1 MKIIRDIAYAQ
12 GRIGHRAG
20 GTGEVTLAY
29 DAYLPDAPPL
39 GAVVLAFGGAFH
51 RGSKED
57 DAFPGA
63 GDTGTNTAMA
73 EYCRH
78 FALQGFACFSV
89 QYRLAPQDPAPP
101 TERVL
106 TRPTEVPLGR
116 IAQVR
121 EIMGLPPMSALDM
134 ADTMEAAI
142 EDMAAA
148 VRHIHA
154 RAGEYGFDP
163 ARLVIGGWS
172 AGARCA
178 LYAAYARR
186 VPCAGV
192 LALSGAM
199 PVWDVAAHV
208 GPGAPPLMLISAARD
223 IGYIRDDAAPTLAA
237 FAERGVAVEH
247 VGVPGW
253 DHWYPGDAPAAPGGT
268 VAAAMLG
275 FIRRCMAACDLALLE
290 RFGEAYN
297 RHDLD
302 ALLGMMTEDG
312 VFETASGPDSCG
324 TRHAGRAAL
333 AESLGWAWSHW
344 PDASWTEAR
353 HAVSGERG
361 FSEWTFRGT
370 DASGRRTEVRGVDL
384 FELKGGRIAR
394 KDSYRKQRG

>member
-1 MKIIRDIAYAQ
+1 MKIIRDIAYATA
-12 GRIGHRAG
+12 RIGHRSG

-29 DAYLPDAPPL
+29 DAYLPDAKPL

-78 FALQGFACFSV
+78 FALQGFAAYSV
-89 QYRLAPQDPAPP
+89 QYRLAPQDPVPP
-101 TERVL
+101 EDRVL
-106 TRPTEVPLGR
+106 GRPDEVPLGR

-121 EIMGLPPMSALDM
+121 EIMGLPPMAARDM

-142 EDMAAA
+142 ADMAAA
-148 VRHIHA
+148 VLHIRG
-154 RAGEYGFDP
+154 RAAEDGFDP
-163 ARLVIGGWS
+163 ARMVIGGWS

-208 GPGAPPLMLISAARD
+208 APGAPPLLMISAERD
-223 IGYIRDDAAPTLAA
+223 IGYIREGVEPTLAA
-237 FAERGVAVEH
+237 FAERGVATEH
-247 VGVPGW
+247 VTVPGW

-268 VAAAMLG
+268 VAGAMLG
-275 FIRRCMAACDLALLE
+275 FVQRCASATDLALLE
-290 RFGEAYN
+290 RFADAYN

-302 ALLGMMTEDG
+302 ALLGLMTEDG
-312 VFETASGPDSCG
+312 VFETASGPDACG

-333 AESLGWAWSHW
+333 AASLGWAWSHW

-370 DASGRRTEVRGVDL
+370 DASGKRTEVRGVDL
-384 FELKGGRIAR
+384 FELRDGRIAR
-394 KDSYRKQRG
+394 KDSYRKQRT